1 MPVSKSSRGWY
12 ARVNYTNALGEHKQK
27 FSKYYDTKREAV
39 EAEVELRL
47 NLNKISTSEVTFK
60 DIYPEFLEF
69 KKETVKTSTVITY
82 PSMWAHCTPLY
93 KIKIKDLTVPKYRAF
108 KETLDKKGLSV
119 SRKNKIHKFVRQLA
133 NYAISTYDINNNVFS
148 KVNGF
153 KEPDRIRAR
162 KVDFFTY
169 DEFNRFIARVD
180 ELKYKALFMTLY
192 YQGTRI
198 GEANAL
204 TWSDLNFDKHLMVI
218 NKTANTKIKGVPYTL
233 TSTKKSASDR
243 VLPIE
248 KETEEVLKELQNEYK
263 KYKNYS
269 DDWFVFGGARPLG
282 ESWVHNVKDK
292 ACKDAGVKIIRV
304 HDFRHS
310 CASFLINLGCQPM
323 VVQKYLGH
331 ASLKITMDTYSHMY
345 PNQLEEAANII
356 NQFKNKQ

>member
-1 MPVSKSSRGWY
+1 MSINKRPQGWF
-12 ARVNYTNALGEHKQK
+12 ARVSYTNALGEHKQK
-27 FSKYYDTKREAV
+27 CSKYYPTKREAQ
-39 EAEVELRL
+39 EAAVRIQT
-47 NLNKISTSEVTFK
+47 NIDKVSTSSVTFK

-69 KKETVKTSTVITY
+69 KKETVKTSTLITY

-93 KIKIKDLTVPKYRAF
+93 KVKIKDLTVPKYRAF

-133 NYAISTYDINNNVFS
+133 NYAIQTYDINNNVFT

-153 KEPDRIRAR
+153 NDPDKIRTR
-162 KVDFFTY
+162 NVDFFTY
-169 DEFNRFIARVD
+169 EEFTKFIACVD
-180 ELKYKALFMTLY
+180 ELKYKALFMVLY

-204 TWSDLNFDKHLMVI
+204 TWNDLNFDKHTMVI
-218 NKTANTKIKGVPYTL
+218 NKTANTKIKGVSYTL

-248 KETEEVLKELQNEYK
+248 KETEEILKELHKFYK
-263 KYKNYS
+263 TYTNYS
-269 DDWFVFGGARPLG
+269 NDWFVFGGARPLG
-282 ESWVHNVKDK
+282 ESWIHNVKDK
-292 ACKDAGVKIIRV
+292 ACKDAGVKVIRI

-345 PNQLEEAANII
+345 PNQLEEASSII
-356 NQFKNKQ
+356 NEFKNRQ